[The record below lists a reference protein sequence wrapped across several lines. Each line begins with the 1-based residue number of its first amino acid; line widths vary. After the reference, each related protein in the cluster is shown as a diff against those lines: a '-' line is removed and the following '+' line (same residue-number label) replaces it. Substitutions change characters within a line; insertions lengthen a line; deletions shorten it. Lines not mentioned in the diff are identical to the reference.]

1 MLVVT
6 RMKIAAFPGTR
17 KWRMRSWLAICCSL
31 VSSLVFSAYAS
42 AAAPAERPAACPSA
56 SIAPLRHC
64 AAAFPD
70 SQFTIGDFDGDR
82 QPDVATVEMVRFNPL
97 HSRYSVSFQLST
109 GGVQTIG
116 FTGPAG
122 GLLLIARDVNGDR
135 ALDLVLVTAWQHNLV
150 AVFLND
156 GFGNFAAADPRNL
169 RIEVVSSHTRLATPP
184 VRFEDR
190 AVLAVPYFRPGDF
203 DRGILAR
210 PQLES
215 ELASAQH
222 LDFASSLSQPS
233 FLGRAPPARLLPA

>member
-1 MLVVT
+1 
-6 RMKIAAFPGTR
+6 MKIETAAGAG
-17 KWRMRSWLAICCSL
+17 KWRMRLWLAICCSVL
-31 VSSLVFSAYAS
+31 FSLAFSACAS
-42 AAAPAERPAACPSA
+42 AAAPAERSAACPSA

-64 AAAFPD
+64 VDAFAD

-82 QPDVATVEMVRFNPL
+82 QPDVATVEMLRFNPL
-97 HSRYSVSFQLST
+97 HSRYSVSFQLSR

-122 GLLLIARDVNGDR
+122 SLLLLARDVNGDR

-169 RIEVVSSHTRLATPP
+169 RIEVVSSRSRLATPP
-184 VRFEDR
+184 MRFEDR
-190 AVLAVPYFRPGDF
+190 AVLAVPYFLPGDF

-210 PQLES
+210 PLLES
-215 ELASAQH
+215 ELASAQYRG
-222 LDFASSLSQPS
+222 FASSLSQPS
-233 FLGRAPPARLLPA
+233 FLGRAPPAWLLPA